1 MELGRRALAKEEKIL
16 TSKSSFEVAQH
27 LSALGM
33 LRKAQK
39 RTKEIEHRILL
50 NFIQRMIIIAW
61 QVLSFNRISWEQKCN
76 KKLFPDNR
84 APSPANPR
92 KKMKAFEMGGVKF
105 KMM

>member
-61 QVLSFNRISWEQKCN
+61 QVLSFNRISWE
-76 KKLFPDNR
+76 
-84 APSPANPR
+84 
-92 KKMKAFEMGGVKF
+92 
-105 KMM
+105 